1 MQIMG
6 EVNND
11 KSTQKFIALFGRN
24 REFDKR
30 YEAAIRH
37 LNIDI

>member
-24 REFDKR
+24 REFDVT
-30 YEAAIRH
+30 
-37 LNIDI
+37 DQGS